1 MPEKPGRFKC
11 SAKSIQIAT
20 PDQQVNAG
28 WQGPR
33 LCSNYAA
40 LWREKFPPTNV
51 HFSQFVL
58 RAQDELH
65 PDVAKTIEFALETS
79 RVTKGFGKGRRGNA
93 EEASRSSDS
102 VPRLAL
108 PAIPS
113 YSTPQGRS
121 KLGSVLRAFSCW
133 NPVVGYNPIMAA
145 LAARIMAVTGSE
157 KLTFQILVSIYKK
170 YRLKDYFEGTF
181 ATQDEHLMNDAEEVW
196 QSIQFEWPDLAFI
209 FRQHDH
215 GEEIFKSCIRSL
227 LSTVLTRTYRAEMQP
242 FEWHVRLLHHIL
254 LPVGE
259 YSPRDPRAQLR
270 HIVTQIMARHLQNF
284 RQCSD
289 EQELAQ
295 AAENVT
301 EHVHVDVLLIKLLA
315 KAPTSL
321 TTHMLPSLLGGLFG
335 GSAIGSL
342 SYEIASHFLPSL
354 GPPVQILLGLS
365 AAAAG
370 TLGSS
375 RVAAQLSIER
385 VADENRELLFVG
397 DTKDDEAE
405 FDIFDSCIVF

>member
-157 KLTFQILVSIYKK
+157 KLTFQILVSIY
-170 YRLKDYFEGTF
+170 
-181 ATQDEHLMNDAEEVW
+181 
-196 QSIQFEWPDLAFI
+196 SI
-209 FRQHDH
+209 
-215 GEEIFKSCIRSL
+215 KSI
-227 LSTVLTRTYRAEMQP
+227 
-242 FEWHVRLLHHIL
+242 
-254 LPVGE
+254 
-259 YSPRDPRAQLR
+259 D
-270 HIVTQIMARHLQNF
+270 
-284 RQCSD
+284 
-289 EQELAQ
+289 
-295 AAENVT
+295 
-301 EHVHVDVLLIKLLA
+301 
-315 KAPTSL
+315 
-321 TTHMLPSLLGGLFG
+321 
-335 GSAIGSL
+335 
-342 SYEIASHFLPSL
+342 
-354 GPPVQILLGLS
+354 
-365 AAAAG
+365 
-370 TLGSS
+370 
-375 RVAAQLSIER
+375 
-385 VADENRELLFVG
+385 
-397 DTKDDEAE
+397 
-405 FDIFDSCIVF
+405 

>member
-65 PDVAKTIEFALETS
+65 PDVAKTIELALET
-79 RVTKGFGKGRRGNA
+79 RVTKGFGKGRRGINA

-121 KLGSVLRAFSCW
+121 KLGSALRAFSCW

-170 YRLKDYFEGTF
+170 YRLKDYFEGTL
-181 ATQDEHLMNDAEEVW
+181 ATQEENLMNDAEEVW
-196 QSIQFEWPDLAFI
+196 QSIQFEWPDLVFI
-209 FRQHDH
+209 FRQHAH
-215 GEEIFKSCIRSL
+215 GEEIFKGCIKSL
-227 LSTVLTRTYRAEMQP
+227 LSTVLTQTYRAEMQP

-259 YSPRDPRAQLR
+259 YSPHDPRAQLR

-289 EQELAQ
+289 EQELEQ

-301 EHVHVDVLLIKLLA
+301 RYVHVDVLLIKLLA

-354 GPPVQILLGLS
+354 GAPVQILLGLS

>member
-33 LCSNYAA
+33 LCSNYAT

-65 PDVAKTIEFALETS
+65 PDLAKTIELALET
-79 RVTKGFGKGRRGNA
+79 RVTKGFGKGRRGIHA

-121 KLGSVLRAFSCW
+121 KLGLVLRAFSCW

-170 YRLKDYFEGTF
+170 YRLKDYFEGTL

-196 QSIQFEWPDLAFI
+196 QSIQFEWPDLVLI
-209 FRQHDH
+209 FRQHAH
-215 GEEIFKSCIRSL
+215 GEEIFKGCIRSL
-227 LSTVLTRTYRAEMQP
+227 LSTVLTRTYRAERQP

-295 AAENVT
+295 AVENVT

-315 KAPTSL
+315 KAPNSL
-321 TTHMLPSLLGGLFG
+321 TTHMLPCLLGGLFG

-342 SYEIASHFLPSL
+342 SYEISSHFLPSL
-354 GPPVQILLGLS
+354 GPPVQILLGLT

-370 TLGSS
+370 SLGSS

-385 VADENRELLFVG
+385 VADENRELLFVE
-397 DTKDDEAE
+397 DTKDDEDK